1 MKNKKRFI
9 SILLIGLIAL
19 SSGISVS
26 AAETEIADSSEA
38 KTATADEA
46 VHPSD
51 HLKESIPSVSEYSSK
66 KENTKETT
74 ANEEET
80 EADEQ
85 ESSIES
91 INSELYAD
99 ITPYIKHGDV
109 NGDGEINAD
118 DVTVILKYISGNT
131 DSINEDM
138 ISRSDINGDKTIDIT
153 DATMIQQYISG
164 KISYF
169 DLISR
174 MDEMPLYLQYN
185 EPWCNYPFGDGTIGN
200 SGCGPTSIAMV
211 ASYLTGLEITPD
223 NVAEFLSEDENGGR
237 FGHYIPGA
245 GMTHDVWELCAKHY
259 GFIYKE
265 KASGIDE
272 AYQALQSGKVVICSQ
287 REGIFTSSGHF
298 IVLSGLWDDGSI
310 KINDPNDNNTNKNF
324 KNIHFTKDAVA
335 QSGVCYYVFDSY
347 ETLNAPKSEEEFVML
362 FNRYFSQRG
371 YNKAAICGMLGN
383 IYAECSMNSGS
394 YFAEYIQDA
403 GGAPGN
409 SNGICQWYGANCDR
423 FRRDCPDW
431 NKSVM
436 AQFKYLAETLDNN
449 GNGSGNTKFYYG
461 CAGCKDTLVGKVTE
475 QNKKWIENNGKV
487 TNTREG
493 AKVAAR
499 AFMDLYER
507 PNAMFD
513 QSIRWIKAE
522 QYWDMID

>member
-51 HLKESIPSVSEYSSK
+51 HFKESIPSVAEYSSK

-138 ISRSDINGDKTIDIT
+138 ICRSDINGDKTIDIT

-200 SGCGPTSIAMV
+200 SGC
-211 ASYLTGLEITPD
+211 
-223 NVAEFLSEDENGGR
+223 
-237 FGHYIPGA
+237 
-245 GMTHDVWELCAKHY
+245 
-259 GFIYKE
+259 
-265 KASGIDE
+265 
-272 AYQALQSGKVVICSQ
+272 
-287 REGIFTSSGHF
+287 
-298 IVLSGLWDDGSI
+298 
-310 KINDPNDNNTNKNF
+310 
-324 KNIHFTKDAVA
+324 
-335 QSGVCYYVFDSY
+335 
-347 ETLNAPKSEEEFVML
+347 
-362 FNRYFSQRG
+362 
-371 YNKAAICGMLGN
+371 
-383 IYAECSMNSGS
+383 
-394 YFAEYIQDA
+394 
-403 GGAPGN
+403 
-409 SNGICQWYGANCDR
+409 
-423 FRRDCPDW
+423 
-431 NKSVM
+431 
-436 AQFKYLAETLDNN
+436 
-449 GNGSGNTKFYYG
+449 
-461 CAGCKDTLVGKVTE
+461 
-475 QNKKWIENNGKV
+475 
-487 TNTREG
+487 
-493 AKVAAR
+493 
-499 AFMDLYER
+499 
-507 PNAMFD
+507 
-513 QSIRWIKAE
+513 
-522 QYWDMID
+522 